1 MYFIDTFFH
10 IALGSLLTWKHTF
23 HPFLINVSSRFLL
36 QGVYSLVVKILPL
49 VLVVKIVVGVGVGL
63 VPLLAVLERRQ
74 G

>member
-1 MYFIDTFFH
+1 MVK
-10 IALGSLLTWKHTF
+10 ALCLKNSRC
-23 HPFLINVSSRFLL
+23 LINVSSRSLL
-36 QGVYSLVVKILPL
+36 QGVYSLVVEILPL